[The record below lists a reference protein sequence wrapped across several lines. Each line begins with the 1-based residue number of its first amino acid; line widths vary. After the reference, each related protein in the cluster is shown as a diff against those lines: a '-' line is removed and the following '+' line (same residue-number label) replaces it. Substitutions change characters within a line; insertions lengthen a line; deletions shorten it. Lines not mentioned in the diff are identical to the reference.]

1 MAGITLAIAEARL
14 TEYLD
19 AEAKILAGQAFS
31 RNGKAMTRADL
42 AAVQVGIRLWESRI
56 QRLSRSGRM
65 AVVEVIPR

>member
-1 MAGITLAIAEARL
+1 MAGITLQIAETRL

-42 AAVQVGIRLWESRI
+42 ATVQEGIKVWESRV

-65 AVVEVIPR
+65 SVVEVIPR

>member
-1 MAGITLAIAEARL
+1 MAGITLPVAEARL

-19 AEAKILAGQAFS
+19 AEAKILGGQAFS

-42 AAVQVGIRLWESRI
+42 AAVQAGIALWQSRVMK
-56 QRLSRSGRM
+56 LSRSGRL